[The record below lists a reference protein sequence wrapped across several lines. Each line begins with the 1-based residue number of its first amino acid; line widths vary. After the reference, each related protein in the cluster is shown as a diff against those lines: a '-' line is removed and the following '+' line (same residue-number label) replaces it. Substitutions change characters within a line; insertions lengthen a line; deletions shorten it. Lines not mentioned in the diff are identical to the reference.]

1 MMIEIKKLQNL
12 IQYQK
17 QKKKYLHNKILIN
30 MMDKV
35 NNQIIHHHKEKDYQS
50 IIMIKLNF
58 NQ

>member
-1 MMIEIKKLQNL
+1 MIEIKKLQNL

-35 NNQIIHHHKEKDYQS
+35 NN
-50 IIMIKLNF
+50 
-58 NQ
+58 